1 MIAYAYDRPSSL
13 LVAFVWGPSTAA
25 ALDEFVTAFRR
36 LDAESVAGR
45 MPVTIIDVDRQAE
58 RLNALQRQTI
68 SDAFT
73 RARSP
78 VHLVAVVTTS
88 SVHRGV
94 GKVIAWLS
102 PAGDRR
108 RASFHATTDD
118 AFRWCE
124 GERGTPMP
132 TLRILHDQVVAAA
145 AGSSQSRIR
154 KSATD

>member
-1 MIAYAYDRPSSL
+1 MIVHAYDRPSSV
-13 LVAFVWGPSTAA
+13 LVALVWGTSNAE
-25 ALDEFVTAFRR
+25 ALDEFVTVFRR

-45 MPVTIIDVDRQAE
+45 MPVTIIDVDKRAE

-73 RARSP
+73 KARSP

-108 RASFHATTDD
+108 RSSFHATTDD

-124 GERGTPMP
+124 GERGTPIP
-132 TLRILHDQVVAAA
+132 ILKILHDQVVATA
-145 AGSSQSRIR
+145 AGTSQARIR